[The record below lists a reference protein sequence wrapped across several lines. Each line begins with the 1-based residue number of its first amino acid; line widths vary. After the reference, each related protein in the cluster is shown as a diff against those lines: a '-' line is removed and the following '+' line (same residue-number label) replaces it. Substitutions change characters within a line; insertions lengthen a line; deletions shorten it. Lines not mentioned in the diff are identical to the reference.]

1 MSNEYEYDAEVD
13 ENGRATDVD
22 DTEDMGVFDR
32 MGNWCK
38 HHKVL
43 TVFAIVLFP
52 VTLVMLGAKLFST
65 HTIIETQV
73 EVPAPSCTD
82 GYRKVPVHTETIT
95 HYEWVPEQQ
104 NEE

>member
-1 MSNEYEYDAEVD
+1 MSNEYDVDLEVD
-13 ENGRATDVD
+13 DEGRATDVD
-22 DTEDMGVFDR
+22 DTEDMGVFER
-32 MGNWCK
+32 VGGWCK

-52 VTLVMLGAKLFST
+52 VTLVILGAKLFST

-82 GYRKVPVHTETIT
+82 GYKKVPVHTETIT